1 MKIYDKI
8 FDWLEINWVK
18 FVYGGGLFGVLLIF
32 FFVVVVNIMVGWL
45 YLISVIIFVLL
56 GVSVFLFGRLLCE
69 IKVCC
74 D

>member
-56 GVSVFLFGRLLCE
+56 GVSVFLFG
-69 IKVCC
+69 
-74 D
+74 